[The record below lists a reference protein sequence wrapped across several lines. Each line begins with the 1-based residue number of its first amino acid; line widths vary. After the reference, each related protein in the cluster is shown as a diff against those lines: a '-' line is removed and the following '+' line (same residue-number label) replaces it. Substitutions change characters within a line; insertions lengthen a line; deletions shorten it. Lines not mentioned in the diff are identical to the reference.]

1 MSFSQTKLSKAEWVS
16 TEIPASDEEK
26 EIYKLIKD
34 GFHNV
39 SLSYNTSQCLEDF
52 LKTEDS
58 ELMKIYIYE
67 LYLDDKIKK
76 LCTKYS
82 ISPPDYENQN
92 IKKIKK
98 ADKIRIEHSQDKISL
113 KKDNIIEFILL
124 NYVNQLLKYYK
135 DGKKKWLKQYYT
147 LSILHKYNFKNINFI
162 FYNWITSIL
171 QKYNPIVSNELY
183 EQFLENIKDNIES
196 NDAILKYKN
205 KELYEHQKQLFSLFN
220 TPNSFEQSNLVF
232 YSAPTG
238 TGKTLSPIGLSEKY
252 KIVFVCAARHVGLSL
267 AKVAVNIGKKVAFA
281 FGCSQME
288 DIRLHYFAV
297 KEYEVFKNGK
307 KKVNNMVGDNVEIM
321 ICDITSFEIA
331 MLYMKAFHPLQET
344 ILYWDEPTIS
354 LDYDTHPLHDIIKH
368 NWEINLIP
376 NIVLSS
382 ATLPMSKDIPSTIMS
397 FNCKF
402 DNPQHTSISTSDYF
416 KTICILSKDGKKGV
430 PHKLFEN
437 YDDILNCVAH
447 LDNHKTLL
455 RYLDLEECAKFI
467 IYVNEH
473 IIMHS
478 NKEYLY
484 LCNYFQDLSDITIL
498 NVKQYY
504 LLLLK
509 NVSSNYWTIVYQHF
523 MNDKT
528 IPCDAYIATTSA
540 FTLTHGPTIYISNE
554 IDKLAKFCVQ
564 TSNIPSSVLETI
576 SSNIE
581 YNQNILDIIK
591 KKERDLEDGT
601 QKDAE
606 NEKKIADNRVSTE
619 MKTLQNEIAQL
630 QKQLKNIMLSD
641 MYIPNRASHFSKW
654 APHNLEFTKS
664 KVFTCSMDEEIVEK
678 IMLLENVEP
687 IWKLLLLMGIGALK
701 LENDPMYNEIMKE
714 LAQKQQLYL
723 IIASSDYIYGT
734 NYQFCHSYIGKD
746 LENMSQEK
754 LIQALGRVGRQNVQ
768 HNYTIR
774 FRNNDILQKLFLHD
788 TECCEVKNM
797 NKLFV

>member
-26 EIYKLIKD
+26 EIYKLIKE

-58 ELMKIYIYE
+58 ELMKTYIYE
-67 LYLDDKIKK
+67 LYLADKINK
-76 LCTKYS
+76 LCIKYS
-82 ISPPDYENQN
+82 ISPPEYQILN

-98 ADKIRIEHSQDKISL
+98 ADKIRIEHSQDKISQ

-124 NYVNQLLKYYK
+124 NYVSQLVKYYK

-162 FYNWITSIL
+162 FYNWIENIL
-171 QKYNPIVSNELY
+171 KKYNPIISNELY

-196 NDAILKYKN
+196 NEVILKYKN

-220 TPNSFEQSNLVF
+220 ASDSFEKSNLVF
-232 YSAPTG
+232 YCAPTG

-267 AKVAVNIGKKVAFA
+267 AKVAVNIGKKIAFA

-288 DIRLHYFAV
+288 DIRLHYFAA
-297 KEYEVFKNGK
+297 KEFDVFRNGR

-321 ICDITSFEIA
+321 ICDIASFEIA
-331 MLYMKAFHPLQET
+331 MLYMKAFHPLEET

-354 LDYDTHPLHDIIKH
+354 LDYETHPLHDIIKH
-368 NWEINLIP
+368 NWETNLIP

-382 ATLPMSKDIPSTIMS
+382 ATLPMTKDIPNTITS

-402 DNPQHTSISTSDYF
+402 ENTQHTTISTSDYF
-416 KTICILSKDGKKGV
+416 KTICILSKDGKKAV

-437 YDDILNCVAH
+437 YNDILNCVEH
-447 LDNHKTLL
+447 LNNHKTLL
-455 RYLDLEECAKFI
+455 RYLDLEECSKFI

-473 IIMHS
+473 IIMHT
-478 NKEYLY
+478 NKKQLY
-484 LCNYFQDLSDITIL
+484 LCNYFQNLSEINIL

-509 NVSSNYWTIVYQHF
+509 NISNKNWNIVYQHF
-523 MNDKT
+523 MNDKP

-564 TSNIPSSVLETI
+564 TSKIPKSVLETI

-591 KKERDLEDGT
+591 KKEKDLEDGI

-606 NEKKIADNRVSTE
+606 NEKKIADNRISVD
-619 MKTLQNEIAQL
+619 MKALQHEITQL
-630 QKQLKNIMLSD
+630 QKQLKNIMLND
-641 MYIPNRASHFSKW
+641 AYIPNRASHFEKW
-654 APHNLEFTKS
+654 APSDFVFTKS
-664 KVFTCSMDEEIVEK
+664 KVFTSCMDEEIVEK

-746 LENMSQEK
+746 LGNMSQEK
-754 LIQALGRVGRQNVQ
+754 LIQALGRVGRQNIQ

-774 FRNNDILQKLFLHD
+774 FRNDEVLHKLFLPD
-788 TECCEVKNM
+788 TEFPEVKNM